1 MIPAA
6 VAIARV
12 KLVLE
17 LRRREVI
24 FAMLLF
30 IAATIVI
37 VHFALSGVTGAGSRA
52 AAGMLWA
59 AVVFTAV
66 LGLLRT
72 FAAEQEE
79 GALDALLLAPID
91 RAAIWIGAALA
102 QFGFLVVVEVVAVPV
117 WWVLFFQ
124 AGGPSIG
131 TVVVALLLANI
142 GIALVGTLA
151 AALALGAR
159 TRDVL
164 LPVLVLPLVIP
175 IVLAGVTATYG
186 AFGEEVGGLRP
197 LGFLALYDLVFMALA
212 WGTSEHLL
220 GD

>member
-6 VAIARV
+6 LAIARV

-37 VHFALSGVTGAGSRA
+37 VHFALSGDTGAGSRA

-79 GALDALLLAPID
+79 GHWMPCCWHRSIAPQS
-91 RAAIWIGAALA
+91 GL
-102 QFGFLVVVEVVAVPV
+102 
-117 WWVLFFQ
+117 
-124 AGGPSIG
+124 
-131 TVVVALLLANI
+131 
-142 GIALVGTLA
+142 
-151 AALALGAR
+151 
-159 TRDVL
+159 VL
-164 LPVLVLPLVIP
+164 LSPS
-175 IVLAGVTATYG
+175 
-186 AFGEEVGGLRP
+186 
-197 LGFLALYDLVFMALA
+197 LVFSL
-212 WGTSEHLL
+212 S
-220 GD
+220 

>member
-1 MIPAA
+1 MIGPAL
-6 VAIARV
+6 AIARV

-17 LRRREVI
+17 LRRREVV

-30 IAATIVI
+30 ILATIVI
-37 VHFALSGVTGAGSRA
+37 VHFALGGDRAADPRA

-66 LGLLRT
+66 LGLIRT
-72 FAAEQEE
+72 FSAEAE
-79 GALDALLLAPID
+79 GGVLDALLLAPID
-91 RAAIWIGAALA
+91 RAAIWLGTALA
-102 QFGFLVVVEVVAVPV
+102 QLGFLLAIEVVAVPI
-117 WWVLFFQ
+117 WWALFLQ
-124 AGGPSIG
+124 GDGPAPG
-131 TVVVALLLANI
+131 TVIAALLLADV
-142 GIALVGTLA
+142 GIALVGTLS

-164 LPVLVLPLVIP
+164 LPVLVLPFLLP
-175 IVLAGVTATYG
+175 IVIAGVTATFG
-186 AFGEEVGGLRP
+186 AFGEGSEGLRA
-197 LGFLALYDLVFMALA
+197 LGFLALYDLVFIALA

>member
-1 MIPAA
+1 MIGAA
-6 VAIARV
+6 LAIARV

-17 LRRREVI
+17 IRRREVI

-37 VHFALSGVTGAGSRA
+37 VHFALSGDSGAGNRA

-72 FAAEQEE
+72 FSAEHE
-79 GALDALLLAPID
+79 GGVLDALLLAPID
-91 RAAIWIGAALA
+91 RAAIWLGTALA
-102 QFGFLVVVEVVAVPV
+102 QFGFLVVIEIVAVPI
-117 WWVLFFQ
+117 WWGLFFQ
-124 AGGPSIG
+124 KDGPSIG
-131 TVVVALLLANI
+131 TVV
-142 GIALVGTLA
+142 IALVGTLS
-151 AALALGAR
+151 AALAFGAR

-164 LPVLVLPLVIP
+164 LPVLVLPLLLPVI
-175 IVLAGVTATYG
+175 LGGVTATYG
-186 AFGEEVGGLRP
+186 AFGEDVGGLRP
-197 LGFLALYDLVFMALA
+197 LGFLALYDVVFIALA

>member
-6 VAIARV
+6 LAIARV
-12 KLVLE
+12 KFVLE

-37 VHFALSGVTGAGSRA
+37 VHFALSGDTGAGNRA

-197 LGFLALYDLVFMALA
+197 LGFLALYDLVFVALA

>member
-1 MIPAA
+1 MIAA
-6 VAIARV
+6 ALAIARV

-37 VHFALSGVTGAGSRA
+37 VHFALSGDTGAGNRA

-79 GALDALLLAPID
+79 GRPRCAALGSDRSRSDLDWRSTCSVWLSRGGRNRRRARLVAALLP
-91 RAAIWIGAALA
+91 G
-102 QFGFLVVVEVVAVPV
+102 
-117 WWVLFFQ
+117 
-124 AGGPSIG
+124 
-131 TVVVALLLANI
+131 
-142 GIALVGTLA
+142 
-151 AALALGAR
+151 
-159 TRDVL
+159 
-164 LPVLVLPLVIP
+164 
-175 IVLAGVTATYG
+175 
-186 AFGEEVGGLRP
+186 
-197 LGFLALYDLVFMALA
+197 
-212 WGTSEHLL
+212 
-220 GD
+220 